1 MGNVERGSATELIKD
16 AELAR
21 DELRTAL
28 KGAGITLP
36 SLSLDGVSL
45 AGDFPRPLVHL
56 GRCTPELAR
65 RIAEA
70 LRKGAP

>member
-1 MGNVERGSATELIKD
+1 MGNARRGAAAERVMD

-21 DELRTAL
+21 EELRAAL

-45 AGDFPRPLVHL
+45 AGDSPRPLVSL

-65 RIAEA
+65 RIADA

>member
-1 MGNVERGSATELIKD
+1 MGNVERGSAAERVMD
-16 AELAR
+16 AEKAQ

-28 KGAGITLP
+28 KAVGVTLP

-45 AGDFPRPLVHL
+45 AGDFPRPLVSL